1 MNWKKTKLLRG
12 GTILL
17 ILFSLLLC
25 HHPAIAQT
33 RTIRGKIT
41 DGTGSPVAGASV
53 MVKNST
59 SGVSTHED
67 GSFEL
72 TVERSS
78 GTLVISHIGYATQQ
92 VDIFD
97 KTEVSVVLTRD
108 DKNSLDDVVVVGY
121 GTARK
126 KDITGAVASISA
138 KDFNQQVL
146 TNPIQQIQ
154 GKVAGLVIT
163 QPNGDPNGDLI
174 IRLRGQASL
183 SGGQTPLIVVD
194 GVPLD
199 DANQLQNIPP
209 GDIASYDILKDASA
223 AAIYGSRGANGVIII
238 NTKRAGQGKSH
249 LEYNGTVSMD
259 KIAKEP
265 DLLTASEY
273 KAAIPS
279 SALST
284 FDKGGNT
291 NWWNAMTRT
300 GSSQNHVLSLSG
312 ANNGFS
318 YRGSVS
324 YLDQQGIVINTG
336 KNEVGLRLNA
346 EQKAL
351 DDRLDVQ
358 VGILNTHVTRKYIDY
373 QLWQVVNNSPPTYPV
388 YNADGSYFQ
397 YFSQDVYNPVAPAEM
412 ETNGDKETFSQL
424 YGTVN
429 YELLKGFKIGAAG
442 DLNYFN
448 TVSQYYQPVLPGVG
462 NVNSGNQTESDADSR
477 RGELHANYNATW
489 GKSNF
494 AATGVYEY
502 NYYTTDNFS
511 AAGQQYLIDQLGAN
525 ALQFGNALLN
535 SISSYKDET
544 KLISF
549 LGRATYNYDSR
560 YYLTASYRRDG
571 SSKFGV
577 DNRWGNFPSASA
589 AWRISQET
597 FAKDISWLNELKLS
611 AGYGITGNQDAIT
624 PYNTLLTLSSGSR
637 YYDAASGTY
646 PVSYNVAQNPNPYLQ
661 WEEVK
666 GKNVG
671 LNFSVFNFRLNGD
684 INVYDNK
691 TEKLLFNYSVPTP
704 PFFVPTILANVGEM
718 SNKGVEIQ
726 LNGDVIRKKDF
737 TWNIGGQITFIKT
750 RIDNLSGNF
759 DGVQLST
766 NHIGAGTDYTYNGGG
781 NFTSAI
787 LTYLQVG
794 YSPYVFF
801 LPHEVGVRATDG
813 RELFAD
819 GKGGT
824 VISDSVTDAM
834 RHYIDPA
841 PKFTYGF
848 SNTFTYKSWNLNIFM
863 RGVYG
868 EKIYNN
874 TEAVLNDLSRLPG
887 KNVLKEALTNGI
899 QGTAQ
904 SDRWLEPAS
913 FLRLDNATLAYTI
926 KNPKGFEN
934 FKVFVTG
941 SNLFVITKYEGLD
954 PEIRNGDAY
963 FNRNYID
970 LSYGGDGYYP
980 RSRSVAVGV
989 NFGLK

>member
-1 MNWKKTKLLRG
+1 MNRKKIKLLPG
-12 GTILL
+12 GTLL
-17 ILFSLLLC
+17 LFFFVLLLC
-25 HHPAIAQT
+25 HVQAIAQS

-41 DGTGSPVAGASV
+41 DETGGPVAGASV
-53 MVKNST
+53 T
-59 SGVSTHED
+59 AGTAGVSTHED
-67 GSFEL
+67 GTFEL
-72 TVERSS
+72 TVPS
-78 GTLVISHIGYATQQ
+78 GVHFLVISHIGFTPQQ
-92 VDIFD
+92 VDIHG
-97 KTEVSVVLTRD
+97 KEEISVKLTKE
-108 DKNSLDDVVVVGY
+108 DKNSLNDVVVVGY

-126 KDITGAVASISA
+126 KDVTGAVASISE
-138 KDFNQQVL
+138 KDFNQGVITDPVL
-146 TNPIQQIQ
+146 QIQ

-199 DANQLQNIPP
+199 NANQLQNIPP

-238 NTKRAGQGKSH
+238 NTKRAGVGKPH
-249 LEYNGTVSMD
+249 LEYTGTASME
-259 KIAKEP
+259 KIAKSEH
-265 DLLTASEY
+265 LLSATQY
-273 KAAIPS
+273 KEVIPS
-279 SALST
+279 SALSA

-291 NWWNAMTRT
+291 DWWNAMMRT

-312 ANNGFS
+312 TSNTGFS

-336 KNEVGLRLNA
+336 KTEVGVRLNA

-351 DDRLDVQ
+351 NDRLVVQ
-358 VGILNTHVTRKYIDY
+358 IGILNTHVTRKYIDY

-388 YNADGSYFQ
+388 YNPDGSYFQ
-397 YFSQDVYNPVAPAEM
+397 YYSQDVYNPVAAQSL

-442 DLNYFN
+442 DLHYFN
-448 TVSQYYQPVLPGVG
+448 TETQYYQPVLPGVG
-462 NVNSGNQTESDADSR
+462 NVNSGNQAESDADSR
-477 RGELHANYNATW
+477 RGELHANYAATW
-489 GKSNF
+489 GKNNF

-511 AAGQQYLIDQLGAN
+511 AAGTDYLIDQLGAN
-525 ALQFGNALLN
+525 ALQFGNAQLN
-535 SISSYKDET
+535 AINSYKDET

-549 LGRATYNYDSR
+549 LGRVTYNYDSR
-560 YYLTASYRRDG
+560 YYLTASFRRDG

-577 DNRWGNFPSASA
+577 DNRWGDFPSASA
-589 AWRISQET
+589 AWRISQEN
-597 FAKDISWLNELKLS
+597 FARDISWLNELKLS
-611 AGYGITGNQDAIT
+611 AGYGVTGNQDAIT

-637 YYDAASGTY
+637 YYDAVSGTY
-646 PVSYNVAQNPNPYLQ
+646 PVSYSVAQNPNPYLQ

-666 GKNVG
+666 GRNVG
-671 LNFSVFNFRLNGD
+671 LNFSVLNFRLNGD
-684 INVYDNK
+684 INVYNNTTD
-691 TEKLLFNYSVPTP
+691 KLLFDYSVPTP
-704 PFFVPTILANVGEM
+704 PFFVSTILANVGTM

-726 LNGDVIRKKDF
+726 LNGDIVRKKDF
-737 TWNIGGQITFIKT
+737 TWNLSGQITFIQT
-750 RIDNLSGNF
+750 RIVNLSGNF
-759 DGVQLST
+759 DGVKLST

-801 LPHEVGVRATDG
+801 LPHEVGVRASDG

-834 RHYIDPA
+834 RNYIDPA

-848 SNTFTYKSWNLNIFM
+848 TNTFTYKNWNLNIFM

-874 TEAVLNDLSRLPG
+874 TEAVLNDNSRLPG
-887 KNVLKEALTNGI
+887 KNVLLEAVKNGI
-899 QGTAQ
+899 QGVAQ

-913 FLRLDNATLAYTI
+913 FLRLDNMTLGYTI
-926 KNPKGFEN
+926 RNMKGFEN
-934 FKVFVTG
+934 FRVFVTG
-941 SNLFVITKYEGLD
+941 SNLWVITRYEGLD

-963 FNRNYID
+963 LNRNYID
-970 LSYGGDGYYP
+970 LSYGADGYYP
-980 RSRSVAVGV
+980 RSRSVAIGL